1 MYVGILTGPFSG
13 DPIDHVAA
21 FAGEYGFGGLEVVA
35 GPGSKHIDTRSFGE
49 REAEET
55 SSLMEKRNLQIS
67 ALAAYNNLTDGDPA
81 KREGNIQTVRNAVD
95 AAALLRVDVVC
106 ILAGLPPV
114 GKDRMKT
121 IEEDCAQ
128 VLPPLAEY
136 AQSKG
141 IKLAM
146 ENWTATNIQNLA
158 HWDRIFE
165 VIPNENL
172 GLNFDPSHLLWQDID
187 YIYAVERFATRI
199 FHTHGKDTEI
209 DDMRRRTVGNQGSG
223 WWRYVI
229 PGLGRVKWGE
239 YIAALRRHGY
249 NGVISIEHEDD
260 ALDREEG
267 FLIGKK
273 YLEHFMAY

>member
-13 DPIDHVAA
+13 DPLDHVAA

-35 GPGSKHIDTRSFGE
+35 GPGSKHIDTNAFGPAQA
-49 REAEET
+49 EAALT
-55 SSLMEKRNLQIS
+55 LMEKRNLQIS
-67 ALAAYNNLTDGDPA
+67 AVAAYNNLTDADPE
-81 KREGNIQTVRNAVD
+81 KRKANAQTVRNAIG
-95 AAALLRVDVVC
+95 AADLLHVDVVC
-106 ILAGLPPV
+106 ILAGLPPA
-114 GKDRMKT
+114 GKDRFKT
-121 IEEDCAQ
+121 IEEDCAS
-128 VLPPLAEY
+128 VLPPLLEY
-136 AQSKG
+136 AESKQVR
-141 IKLAM
+141 LAM
-146 ENWTATNIQNLA
+146 ENWTATNIRDLS

-165 VIPNENL
+165 VVPNKNL

-187 YIYAVERFATRI
+187 YIYAVDKFANRI

-209 DDMRRRTVGNQGSG
+209 NDMKRRTIGNQGSG

-260 ALDREEG
+260 ALEREEG

>member
-13 DPIDHVAA
+13 DPLEHVAA

-35 GPGSKHIDTRSFGE
+35 GPGNKHIDTNAFGE
-49 REAEET
+49 READVT
-55 SSLMEKRNLQIS
+55 TALMEKRNLQIS
-67 ALAAYNNLTDGDPA
+67 AVAAYNNLTDADPS
-81 KREGNIQTVRNAVD
+81 KRQANIQTVRSAID
-95 AAALLRVDVVC
+95 AAALLNVDVVC
-106 ILAGLPPV
+106 ILAGLPPA
-114 GKDRMKT
+114 GKDRFKT
-121 IEEDCAQ
+121 IEEDCAA
-128 VLPPLAEY
+128 VLAPLAEY
-136 AQSKG
+136 AEGKQ

-146 ENWTATNIQNLA
+146 ENWTATNIQNLK
-158 HWDRIFE
+158 HWDRVFE
-165 VIPNENL
+165 VVPNASL

-187 YIYAVERFATRI
+187 YIYAVERFASRI

-209 DDMRRRTVGNQGSG
+209 NDAERRTVGNQGSG

-239 YIAALRRHGY
+239 YIAALRRSGY
-249 NGVISIEHEDD
+249 NGVISIEHEDS
-260 ALDREEG
+260 AVDREEG